1 MKMFKLMR
9 NSMDISDENKTGL
22 NRFEGEIIEI
32 DNHELEE
39 FKVMPKLII

>member
-22 NRFEGEIIEI
+22 KRFDGEIITI
-32 DNHELEE
+32 DNSELEE
-39 FKVMPKLII
+39 FKAMPKLII